1 MRCGSNFVSKCGEAG
16 RDGWTGCYYRFA
28 GGGVWGAAVFLPG
41 IQNLMKLKFSLRYH
55 IGHVVIQPFENG
67 NIIIF

>member
-1 MRCGSNFVSKCGEAG
+1 LW
-16 RDGWTGCYYRFA
+16 DGGGGGGGGGFFWVGG
-28 GGGVWGAAVFLPG
+28 GGGVAVFLPG